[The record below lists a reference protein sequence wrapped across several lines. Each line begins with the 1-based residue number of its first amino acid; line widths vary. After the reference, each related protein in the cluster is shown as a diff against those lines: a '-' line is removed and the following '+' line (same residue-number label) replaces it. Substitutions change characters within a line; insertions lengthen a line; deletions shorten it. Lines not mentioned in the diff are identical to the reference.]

1 MGLIER
7 YIFGRLV
14 GAFGMALVALVSVIW
29 VVQGLRSM
37 NLVTAR
43 GQTILVFFEITSLA
57 LPFLAVIIAPL
68 ALLIGLVFL
77 LNGLN
82 AESELV
88 VISAAGGSRMKV
100 ARPVLLASGLIA
112 IVMLVFTSLIAP
124 AAQHKLREATT
135 KINVDLIANIV
146 RPGRFTEIEKG
157 LTFHI
162 RDRAGDGSLV
172 GLMIDD
178 QRDAAIGYTYIADR
192 AHVVEVPGK
201 TLLVMRDGNLQRVT
215 KADGSLSLIDFEAY
229 AFDLSEL
236 NRQDAKP
243 AYRPSERSTWELLT
257 SDLSTEDGLK
267 NADKFRAELVDR
279 FSQPLLPLAFGVV
292 VLLMLGDARTTR
304 QGRSLAVFGT
314 FMLALFVRAL
324 HFAASSAAVGNAMA
338 TPLAFLVP
346 LAIIVIGLFLIM
358 TDRSLSLPAPI
369 ERAVELVTDAASA
382 VWRWAFGRESE
393 GA

>member
-14 GAFGMALVALVSVIW
+14 SAFVMALIALVGVIW

-57 LPFLAVIIAPL
+57 LPFLAVIIAPV
-68 ALLIGLVFL
+68 ALLIGAVFM

-82 AESELV
+82 ADSELV

-100 ARPVLLASGLIA
+100 ARPVMAASLVVSVAMLA
-112 IVMLVFTSLIAP
+112 FTSLIAP
-124 AAQHKLREATT
+124 AAQHKLREETT

-162 RDRAGDGSLV
+162 RDRAGDGSMV

-178 QRDAAIGYTYIADR
+178 QRDSAIGYTYIADR
-192 AHVVEVPGK
+192 AVVVEAPGK
-201 TLLVMRDGNLQRVT
+201 TLLVMHDGDLQRVN

-236 NRQDAKP
+236 TAQNAKP
-243 AYRPSERSTWELLT
+243 VYRPSERSTWDLLNNDT
-257 SDLSTEDGLK
+257 TTEDGLK
-267 NADKFRAELVDR
+267 NADKFRAEIVDR
-279 FSQPLLPLAFGVV
+279 FSQPLLPLAFGV
-292 VLLMLGDARTTR
+292 LLLVMLGDARTTR
-304 QGRSLAVFGT
+304 QGRSLAVLGT
-314 FMLALFVRAL
+314 FSLALIVRAL

-338 TPLAFLVP
+338 TPLAFIVP
-346 LAIIVIGLFLIM
+346 LIVVVVGLFLIV
-358 TDRSLSLPAPI
+358 TDRTLSLPAPVESAI
-369 ERAVELVTDAASA
+369 GAISDVIGAISRRLFEREGTDA
-382 VWRWAFGRESE
+382 
-393 GA
+393 